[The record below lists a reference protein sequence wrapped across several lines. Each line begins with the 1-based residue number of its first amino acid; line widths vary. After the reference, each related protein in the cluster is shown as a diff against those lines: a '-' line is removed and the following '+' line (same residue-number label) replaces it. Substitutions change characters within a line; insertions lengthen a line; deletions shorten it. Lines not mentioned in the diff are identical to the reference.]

1 VTQVLPLTEDLDKV
15 YTRLMQFQAGGG
27 GDTPE
32 DVRQA
37 LADGVQKAGWSQS
50 RKGLAQIIFLV
61 GDAPP
66 HAYENE
72 PDVLVTTAAATRKNM
87 IVNTIQCG
95 NDSETARVWNSI
107 AQNGQGKFFAI
118 AQDGGVETIRT
129 PYDDQLSQLG
139 QKIGSTYVSYGAAPL
154 REAKTADA
162 ASTESTMANSAA
174 PSAQAERAYNK
185 ALNKDAYDGDLIQ
198 DIENGKTK
206 LEDVKTTDLPTEFQ
220 KMSSDDRQ
228 KAVETRL
235 AERKQIRSQIVDL
248 SKQRDAYI
256 AAERKKSGKQN
267 GFDTAVSTALAE
279 QLSSK
284 GIE

>member
-1 VTQVLPLTEDLDKV
+1 
-15 YTRLMQFQAGGG
+15 MQFQAGGG